1 MADTYDHS
9 PEVWTAGRLR
19 DAIKGLP
26 DDAALYIGIASDPG
40 NFDGYQERVLTGYEP
55 AELHWAA
62 TKRRPGRTEV
72 QHTLF
77 ADWPTGTYDVLD

>member
-1 MADTYDHS
+1 MADTHDHS

-19 DAIKGLP
+19 DAIKDLP
-26 DDAALYIGIASDPG
+26 DDAPVYIGIASDPG
-40 NFDGYQERVLTGYEP
+40 NFNGYQERVLTAYEP

-62 TKRRPGRTEV
+62 TKWTPERTEV

-77 ADWPTGTYDVLD
+77 ADWPAGTYDVLD